1 MAVLTLHAS
10 TEGLVWSLGPPVP
23 SAFVHWASQ
32 DQHAILV
39 CISVTLHIEP
49 NCMSSLPLTAI
60 DIGVPYF
67 TGQSYIVHDTLS
79 NVYAVTSLTMEL
91 RPSSPDGLLLYN
103 QQTNGVDY
111 IAVLL
116 RDGIVE
122 LWYNL
127 GSGAATISSRTALEL
142 DTWHTI
148 EVYRSGA
155 SGQLIVDSTL
165 PVTGS
170 SQGDFT
176 GLQLGDPLF
185 IGGVSE
191 TASGSLPPQMRGV
204 GSYQGCIGSISSDT
218 VPLRLISDAISGAG
232 VEECPCLTSPCL
244 NNGACFVQTGNGSSD
259 QHCVCSLPF
268 TGEICNTSKFSHV
281 D

>member
-1 MAVLTLHAS
+1 M
-10 TEGLVWSLGPPVP
+10 
-23 SAFVHWASQ
+23 
-32 DQHAILV
+32 
-39 CISVTLHIEP
+39 
-49 NCMSSLPLTAI
+49 
-60 DIGVPYF
+60 
-67 TGQSYIVHDTLS
+67 HDTLS
-79 NVYAVTSLTMEL
+79 NVYATTSLTVEI

-103 QQTNGVDY
+103 QQTHGIDY

-142 DTWHTI
+142 DMWHTI

-155 SGQLIVDSTL
+155 SGQLIVDGTL

-185 IGGVSE
+185 LGGVSE
-191 TASGSLPPQMRGV
+191 ATGGSLPPQIRGV
-204 GSYQGCIGSISSDT
+204 GSYQGCIGSITSNA

-232 VEECPCLTSPCL
+232 VEECPCLTNPCL
-244 NNGACFVQTGNGSSD
+244 NNGACFVETGSGSSG
-259 QHCVCSLPF
+259 QYCVCSLPF
-268 TGEICNTSKFSHV
+268 MGELCNTSKFSQADLTPHSPILCV
-281 D
+281 NV

>member
-1 MAVLTLHAS
+1 M
-10 TEGLVWSLGPPVP
+10 
-23 SAFVHWASQ
+23 
-32 DQHAILV
+32 
-39 CISVTLHIEP
+39 
-49 NCMSSLPLTAI
+49 
-60 DIGVPYF
+60 
-67 TGQSYIVHDTLS
+67 
-79 NVYAVTSLTMEL
+79 TSLTMEL

-155 SGQLIVDSTL
+155 SGQLIVDGAL
-165 PVTGS
+165 PVAGS
-170 SQGDFT
+170 SPGDFT

-191 TASGSLPPQMRGV
+191 AASGNLLLQIRGV
-204 GSYQGCIGSISSDT
+204 GGYQGCIGNISSDT

-244 NNGACFVQTGNGSSD
+244 NNGACFMQTGDGFPGQYCD
-259 QHCVCSLPF
+259 CSLPF

-281 D
+281 N